1 MSPRYCC
8 VCLLL
13 PQLSVDDGQ
22 KTKENYRLT
31 IRKLREENTALKAK
45 TAEATKEKPTP
56 PPVVKPE
63 KPQLVSKEQQAMD
76 EMIEMRVER
85 TQLQEQLKS
94 AQRDIDSLRAQI
106 KGHSL
111 EKQATNAIK
120 RNVRITCIHCR
131 MRTPLKNYTFCA
143 PSNYMYHSC
152 K

>member
-1 MSPRYCC
+1 MHGVYC
-8 VCLLL
+8 L

-45 TAEATKEKPTP
+45 SAEAVKEKPP
-56 PPVVKPE
+56 PPVAKPE
-63 KPQLVSKEQQAMD
+63 KPRLVSKEHQTMD
-76 EMIEMRVER
+76 EMIEIRMER

-94 AQRDIDSLRAQI
+94 AQRDIDSLRTQI

-120 RNVRITCIHCR
+120 RNV
-131 MRTPLKNYTFCA
+131 N
-143 PSNYMYHSC
+143 
-152 K
+152 